1 MFHRCRGETAVDEF
15 YTIDEVAKMFKVT
28 RATVYEWM
36 RSGDLAYVQVGG
48 RRRITQSA
56 INAFIKEGKTEEA
69 ESSEEMFSP
78 ALAEA

>member
-1 MFHRCRGETAVDEF
+1 MPGETAVDEF

-56 INAFIKEGKTEEA
+56 INAFIKEGKPEEA
-69 ESSEEMFSP
+69 ESSEEIVSP
-78 ALAEA
+78 ALALV

>member
-1 MFHRCRGETAVDEF
+1 MDEF

-56 INAFIKEGKTEEA
+56 INAFIKEGKPEEA
-69 ESSEEMFSP
+69 ERSEEIVSP
-78 ALAEA
+78 ALALG